1 MKTILVL
8 AAVVANGATAPPAA
22 KCAAKPF
29 SLAKPAPVPVAK
41 KPAPAPAK
49 VAAPVKPKVDCKKKR
64 A

>member
-1 MKTILVL
+1 MKAILVL
-8 AAVVANGATAPPAA
+8 AAVLANGASAPPAA

-29 SLAKPAPVPVAK
+29 SLAKPAPVPGAK

-49 VAAPVKPKVDCKKKR
+49 VAAPAKPKANCKKK